1 MINKEMNESHSSL
14 GMTYEQ
20 ALHRLAAYCSRAE
33 RCIWDVCRKMDE
45 WEITAEQQNKIIHQ
59 LRKENFLDEERYCK
73 AFVSDKSR
81 YNRWGV
87 HKIRFELR
95 RKRLPEALIGDALK
109 NLDPEENRE
118 RLRQLIEQ
126 KRKSVKGKNEWEIR
140 QKLLRFAASRG
151 FSQDEIE
158 RVL

>member
-1 MINKEMNESHSSL
+1 MINKEMNSSRSSL

-33 RCIWDVCRKMDE
+33 RCIWDVRRKMDE

-118 RLRQLIEQ
+118 RLRQLIEK